1 MSSKTPPKYIL
12 GTFSVGDPHTFPG
25 IGIVHF
31 HTEEDVKGLVDAFY
45 NRGYRDIDTACNYG
59 ESEARLGK
67 ADVTSLFTVHTK
79 VRSGPPGAHEP
90 AKIKASIEESLDAL
104 QSSKVE
110 TMFLHTP
117 DRQTPFEDTLKAMN
131 DAFKQGKFEKLGISN
146 YSVAEVQ
153 KILDICEQNGYI
165 KPSVYQGQ
173 YNAMVRGGEKELFP
187 LLRKNGIA
195 FFGFSPALGGLLS
208 GHVSTSRRWQE
219 DTIVGKMY
227 VPFYSHSSVQASAA
241 SIRATAQKYDIS
253 GHAAALRW
261 TAFHS
266 VLDGECGDGLIFG
279 VSKVEH
285 LHESLDALEA
295 GPLPVEL
302 AEAISAIYD
311 TVAGNGPPFH
321 I

>member
-1 MSSKTPPKYIL
+1 MSSKTPPKFIL

-31 HTEEDVKGLVDAFY
+31 HTEEDVKGLLDAFY
-45 NRGYRDIDTACNYG
+45 KRGYRDVDTARNYG
-59 ESEARLGK
+59 ESEACLGK
-67 ADVTSLFTVHTK
+67 ADVTSRFTVHTK

-90 AKIKASIEESLDAL
+90 AKIKASIEESLGAL

-131 DAFKQGKFEKLGISN
+131 DAFGQGKFKKLGISN

-153 KILDICEQNGYI
+153 KILDICEQNDYV

-187 LLRKNGIA
+187 LLRKNNIS

-208 GHVSTSRRWQE
+208 GHVSMSRRWQE

-241 SIRATAQKYDIS
+241 FIRATAQKHDIS

-279 VSKVEH
+279 VSKIQH
-285 LHESLDALEA
+285 LHESLDAFEA
-295 GPLPVEL
+295 GPLPAEL

-311 TVAGNGPPFH
+311 TVAGNEPPFH